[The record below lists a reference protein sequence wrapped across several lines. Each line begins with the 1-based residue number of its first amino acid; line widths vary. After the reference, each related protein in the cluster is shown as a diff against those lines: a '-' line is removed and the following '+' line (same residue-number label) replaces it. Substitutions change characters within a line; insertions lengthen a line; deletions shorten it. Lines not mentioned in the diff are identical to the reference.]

1 MEQGAGCLAI
11 LSLDVKV
18 IRDDGRC
25 AGGARDVRAKL
36 WHCPGEWQVT
46 SRRRGRTWNFP
57 RAGASGMQVGS
68 SAWFACS
75 RKSKGDMAH
84 LQALQMHHRGAI
96 TWGLAGETESS

>member
-1 MEQGAGCLAI
+1 MGVDSGSGGREFLWDVRELWNKGAGCLAI

-46 SRRRGRTWNFP
+46 SRRRGHT
-57 RAGASGMQVGS
+57 
-68 SAWFACS
+68 
-75 RKSKGDMAH
+75 
-84 LQALQMHHRGAI
+84 
-96 TWGLAGETESS
+96 